1 MVILA
6 AVKQGKLSV
15 AAAGRAGHEGF
26 EFGGAQSSGASVA
39 LWEGAVAIRG
49 SEAALGLPAEQRE
62 KMVHWLFVERIGY
75 KEANERGVREF
86 GVAGSETSVG
96 RFYRRIEKKRAVN
109 DLKDVVEAAEE
120 VNATPGTLKELRASA
135 MKMTG
140 ARMLEKAMTN
150 GDVKELAALGHV
162 LTRCEERE
170 IQRGRLALA
179 RKKFEF
185 RAAKEALKHAPLL
198 NKMSESKQAQADRE
212 IVEAREAM
220 FDDDPEG
227 LYYEDESEIAENNEN
242 SEEKS
247 G

>member
-1 MVILA
+1 MS
-6 AVKQGKLSV
+6 K
-15 AAAGRAGHEGF
+15 
-26 EFGGAQSSGASVA
+26 
-39 LWEGAVAIRG
+39 IR
-49 SEAALGLPAEQRE
+49 SDSIWNSLPAEQRE
-62 KMVHWLFVERIGY
+62 RMVHWLFVERIGY
-75 KEANERGVREF
+75 KEASERGLREF

-96 RFYRRIEKKRAVN
+96 RFYRRIEKERAVN
-109 DLKDVVEAAEE
+109 DLKDVVEAAAE

-140 ARMLEKAMTN
+140 MRMLEKAMAN

-162 LTRCEERE
+162 LTQCEERE

-179 RKKFEF
+179 RKRFEF
-185 RAAKEALKHAPLL
+185 KAAKEALKHAPLL

-212 IVEAREAM
+212 IEEACVAM
-220 FDDDPEG
+220 FGDDPEG
-227 LYYEDESEIAENNEN
+227 LYYEDERETLENPEN